1 MTNLQTDILV
11 VGAGMVGA
19 SAALGLAQ
27 QGYRV
32 SVLEPSPQQE
42 VDCQGAYD
50 LRISAITT
58 DNIRTLEELGVWSE
72 LRNLRVQPFN
82 QLAVRKEGQDWLTM
96 GNADKP
102 AALGYMIENNVLQY
116 ALLKVLHR
124 HPSIEVIKASV
135 DRLNSEQ
142 GWALTNSGQ
151 RIEFSWVVGCDGAQ
165 SKVRQQSGIGV
176 AGRRY
181 GQSCLLTIV
190 QCTDPVA
197 AKTWESFAGNGEI
210 HAMLPLQGNQACL
223 IMYGSGQQVASWQA
237 SHEQLQQVLN
247 ARFSSETGEFN
258 LLSYGSF
265 PLTRQTALDYV
276 RQRTILLG
284 DAAHTIHPMA
294 GQGVNLGFRDVRK
307 LLAVLQGIDMTN
319 PDAEASTRR
328 ALGYYAVAR
337 RADNELMAQAMDS
350 IAWGFQRNTGAVATA
365 RKLVLTGLQQFKP
378 GRNILSAYASG
389 VWKV

>member
-1 MTNLQTDILV
+1 MTNLQTDILI

-19 SAALGLAQ
+19 SAALGLAH
-27 QGYRV
+27 QGYHV
-32 SVLEPSPQQE
+32 SVLEPSPQHE

-58 DNIRTLEELGVWSE
+58 DNIRMLDELGVWPE

-82 QLAVRKEGQDWLTM
+82 QLAVRKEGQNWLTM

-102 AALGYMIENNVLQY
+102 AFLGYMIENNVLQY
-116 ALLKVLHR
+116 ALLKALQR
-124 HPSIEVIKASV
+124 HPLIEVIETSV

-142 GWALTNSGQ
+142 GWALTESGQ
-151 RIEFSWVVGCDGAQ
+151 RIEFSWVLGCDGAQ

-181 GQSCLLTIV
+181 GQSCLLTTV

-197 AKTWESFAGNGEI
+197 ATTWESFADNGEI

-223 IMYGSGQQVASWQA
+223 IMYGSGQQVATWQA
-237 SHEQLQQVLN
+237 SQEQLQEVLN
-247 ARFSSETGEFN
+247 ARFSREIGDFT
-258 LLSYGSF
+258 LLSHGSF

-307 LLAVLQGIDMTN
+307 LLEVLQGMDMAD
-319 PDAEASTRR
+319 PEAETATRR
-328 ALGYYAVAR
+328 VLGHYAVAR

-350 IAWGFQRNTGAVATA
+350 IAWGFQRNTGAVPAA
-365 RKLVLTGLQQFKP
+365 RNLILAGLQRFKP
-378 GRNILSAYASG
+378 GRTILSAYASG
-389 VWKV
+389 VWKI